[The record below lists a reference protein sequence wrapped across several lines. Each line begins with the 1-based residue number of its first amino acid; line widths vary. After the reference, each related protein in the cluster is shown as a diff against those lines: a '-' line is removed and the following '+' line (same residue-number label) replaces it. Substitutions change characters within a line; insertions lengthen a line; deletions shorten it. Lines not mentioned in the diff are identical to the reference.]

1 MEMTEQRPEID
12 WTTVKPIY
20 NSPSE
25 TTVEYARL
33 MAEEAVIEID
43 ACEAGIKPF
52 PEVREQVSNLAGRA
66 DCLGGLHDYREAVR
80 LNTGE
85 YKVVWCVT
93 ATANCDPAVVLPEIA
108 YDLACD
114 SAVYAIECELGNIP
128 FPEAATAI
136 AKNAG
141 KAESIG
147 LIGEYRQFLH
157 GRINEMHTEMDDF
170 IRKNGRPL
178 VVIEA
183 EVKNG

>member
-1 MEMTEQRPEID
+1 MTEKRPEID
-12 WTTVKPIY
+12 WTTVKSIH

-25 TTVEYARL
+25 TTAVYARL
-33 MAEEAVIEID
+33 MAEEAVVEID
-43 ACEAGIKPF
+43 ACEFGTKPF
-52 PEVREQVSNLAGRA
+52 PEVRQKVSILAGRA
-66 DCLGGLHDYREAVR
+66 DCLGNLHDFREAVR
-80 LNTGE
+80 ENSGD
-85 YKVVWCVT
+85 YKVVWSLTGPT
-93 ATANCDPAVVLPEIA
+93 ACDPAVVLPEIA

-147 LIGEYRQFLH
+147 LIGEYRQYLF
-157 GRINEMHTEMDDF
+157 GRINEMHTEMDEF

-178 VVIEA
+178 VVKEA
-183 EVKNG
+183 VKNE